1 MTKILFNFLFVLLIS
16 AGLSFGG
23 PNQPNAHE
31 KDTLV
36 VWTINNGVG
45 AQGSL
50 KTIVRGFQKE
60 TGTPV
65 RIRVLDWGDAFEKI
79 GEALLDTTGT
89 VDAPDLLQ
97 LGSTWITYFAS
108 IGGIRPLNTLSH
120 KIDFSRF
127 LEVGLRNAR
136 IEGDSNYYAIPWFM
150 DVRGLFVNERLWR
163 ELNIN
168 ESNVDS
174 IASFMG
180 TLRAVGKSNLKNA
193 AGKKVVPFAL
203 PSHEDWT
210 GPQQMAPFVWSF
222 GGDFIARDSLG
233 IRSSLLD
240 SSFLRGFAVYASL
253 MGDSVIGPHSL
264 KDNSSQ
270 SSDRFVNSEQLVV
283 YGTAELIRLL
293 EFFPSEGGLRT
304 MPISEDGIMAIPFPG
319 GPAGKSAF
327 VGGSHLALSGKGD
340 ALRRAQAEKLLVY
353 LLRADNL
360 DAYSRKIGF
369 LPADQG
375 LVRIWVKDVR
385 YIQLVNNLDQGKT
398 FPNIAEWGV
407 IEYVLNNLAGNVAKV
422 HSRTSDAS
430 MRNAEIAKLLV
441 AANRKINEILKASD
455 LQEMPLADVVKY
467 LSEVPGE
474 VVPTN
479 LNLDVSPVPHTR
491 DHEVFVVRCLIAIAA
506 LLMLWRWRQR
516 FKKLRRIMN
525 RKKK

>member
-1 MTKILFNFLFVLLIS
+1 MLLLG
-16 AGLSFGG
+16 AGLSFGDSG
-23 PNQPNAHE
+23 HLSSHE

-65 RIRVLDWGDAFEKI
+65 RICVLDWGDAFERI
-79 GEALLDTTGT
+79 GNALLDTTGT
-89 VDAPDLLQ
+89 VDVPDVLQ

-108 IGGIRPLNTLSH
+108 VGGIRPLNSLTH

-136 IEGDSNYYAIPWFM
+136 IEGDSNYYAVPWFM

-174 IASFMG
+174 IADFIG
-180 TLRAVGKSNLKNA
+180 TLRTVGKSGLRNS
-193 AGKKVVPFAL
+193 AGKKVVPFGL
-203 PSHEDWT
+203 PSHGDWT

-233 IRSSLLD
+233 ARSSLLD

-253 MGDSVIGPHSL
+253 MGDKVIGPYSL
-264 KDNSSQ
+264 MDNSSQ

-304 MPISEDGIMAIPFPG
+304 MPISDDGIMAIPFPI

-327 VGGSHLALSGKGD
+327 VGGSHLALSGRGD

-375 LVRIWVKDVR
+375 LVRIWFKDIR
-385 YIQLVNNLDQGKT
+385 YTQLVNNLDRGKT
-398 FPNIAEWGV
+398 FPNIAEWGI
-407 IEYVLNNLAGNVAKV
+407 IENILNNLAGEVAAV
-422 HSRTSDAS
+422 HSLTADGSRRT
-430 MRNAEIAKLLV
+430 AEIAKLLV
-441 AANRKINEILKASD
+441 NAHRKINEILKVESA
-455 LQEMPLADVVKY
+455 QEMPLADVERI
-467 LSEVPGE
+467 LSELPAE

-479 LNLDVSPVPHTR
+479 LNLEVSPESHTR
-491 DHEVFVVRCLIAIAA
+491 DHEVFVVRCLIGLAA
-506 LLMLWRWRQR
+506 LFMLWRWGLR